1 MSLEE
6 YLKEIADAIRQKSG
20 GDDEI
25 PAQEFATEISKIGSG
40 IDTSD
45 ATATAADIAL
55 GKTAYAKGVKL
66 TGTLASAELG
76 EVKTTLS
83 FPLGT
88 YKRSGTCT
96 VSGLTEIV
104 YAFVVGVGSY
114 STPTGGGPVFF
125 SDIYSKGSSTDGE
138 ISVSGN
144 QITFTASNSTTT
156 NTSLTVFA
164 IGKV

>member
-6 YLKEIADAIRQKSG
+6 YLKGIADAIRQKSG
-20 GDDEI
+20 ESGEI
-25 PAQEFATEISKIGSG
+25 PAPSFANEILDLKSG
-40 IDTSD
+40 TDTSD

-66 TGTLASAELG
+66 TGTLKAAELS

-83 FPLGT
+83 FPSGT
-88 YKRSGTCT
+88 SKRSGICT
-96 VSGLTEIV
+96 VSGLSEIV
-104 YAFVVGVGSY
+104 YAFVFGIGSY
-114 STPTGGGPVFF
+114 STPTGGGPVFL

-144 QITFTASNSTTT
+144 TITFTASNSTTS
-156 NTSLTVFA
+156 NTSMTVFA